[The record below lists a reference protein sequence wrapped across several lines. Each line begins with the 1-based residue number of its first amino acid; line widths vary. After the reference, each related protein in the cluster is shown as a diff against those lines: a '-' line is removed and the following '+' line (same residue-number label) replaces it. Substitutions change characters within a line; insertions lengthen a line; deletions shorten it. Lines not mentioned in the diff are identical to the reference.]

1 MLYDSYKMGNES
13 IKRIAVL
20 GSTGSIGQ
28 QTLDIVRALP
38 DKFKIIGLAAG
49 DNTDLLEKQINE
61 FKPKVVYYRDRKTKL
76 NADGYHL
83 VPMEEIAVHPEVD
96 IVVVAT
102 SGKAGLSSVMAAIK
116 ADKKI
121 ALSNKEPLVMAGEII
136 LAEMKNSHRTAG
148 FYRSIANTAP
158 SGSA

>member
-1 MLYDSYKMGNES
+1 MVENNES

-38 DKFKIIGLAAG
+38 DKFQIIGLAAG
-49 DNTDLLEKQINE
+49 DNTELLEKQINE

-76 NADGYHL
+76 SADGYHL

-102 SGKAGLSSVMAAIK
+102 SGKSGLSSVMAAIK
-116 ADKKI
+116 AGKKI

-136 LAEMKNSHRTAG
+136 LSEMRKSHPPRGGDFTG
-148 FYRSIANTAP
+148 R
-158 SGSA
+158 